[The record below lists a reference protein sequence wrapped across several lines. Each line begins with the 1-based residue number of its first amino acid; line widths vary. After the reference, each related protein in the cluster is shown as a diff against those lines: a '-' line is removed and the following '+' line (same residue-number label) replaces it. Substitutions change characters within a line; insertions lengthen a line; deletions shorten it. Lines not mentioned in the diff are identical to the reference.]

1 MKLDRIRKTVMH
13 YTVYSRDQGFP
24 RRQKVDDETKT
35 KLPTANAEEIG
46 KGSKRQSSAIVFL
59 VK

>member
-1 MKLDRIRKTVMH
+1 MKLGRIRKTVMH

-24 RRQKVDDETKT
+24 RRRKVDDETMT

-46 KGSKRQSSAIVFL
+46 KGSKRQFSAIVFL

>member
-1 MKLDRIRKTVMH
+1 MH
-13 YTVYSRDQGFP
+13 YAVYSRDQGFP
-24 RRQKVDDETKT
+24 QRRKVDDERKM

-46 KGSKRQSSAIVFL
+46 KGSKRQFNAIVSL